1 MGKRQNVFAKR
12 ILSVLL
18 LNVAWHLFLGYYM
31 NMSTRYI
38 LNFLAFQIHV

>member
-1 MGKRQNVFAKR
+1 MFAKC

-38 LNFLAFQIHV
+38 FKFLASQIHV